1 MSDPARF
8 FAEIRSIL
16 KEVSLSQKEDREQ
29 TKELKQQMQE
39 TDRRMQETDRQMQE
53 TDRRMQE
60 TDRQMQETDRRM
72 QETDRQ
78 MQETDRYIKETDR
91 QIRQLKDLF
100 SNKWGQLVESLVSGC
115 LLKILQDRNIQV
127 TAIFPNIKTQ
137 YTNSQGLVKSCEIDI
152 MARNG
157 HEVVAVE
164 VKSTLGVKEV
174 QHFLE
179 VLRQFPLFFPE
190 YKGRKIYG
198 AMSYLKLYQEADL
211 YAMRRGL
218 FVIKATGD
226 SAQIVNDRDFKP
238 VDFSS
243 S

>member
-39 TDRRMQETDRQMQE
+39 TDRRMQETDR
-53 TDRRMQE
+53 RMQE

-72 QETDRQ
+72 QETDR
-78 MQETDRYIKETDR
+78 YLKETDR

-238 VDFSS
+238 VDFSNS
-243 S
+243 QNQ